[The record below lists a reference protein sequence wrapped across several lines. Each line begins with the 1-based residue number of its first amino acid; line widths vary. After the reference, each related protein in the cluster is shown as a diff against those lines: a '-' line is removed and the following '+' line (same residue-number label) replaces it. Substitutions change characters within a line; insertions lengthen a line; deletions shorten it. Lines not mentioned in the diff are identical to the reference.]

1 MIYPRFSVHLVNPC
15 GHHHSL
21 DILDNL
27 LGDVLQAGPE
37 LSHLEAEGRHTGQH
51 LIQLVPQ
58 LHLLL
63 RGQPLH
69 HHLQGL
75 LLGHHF
81 CGGTNG
87 DRRDIA
93 RLSGGGG
100 GRVSDWTE
108 SQIVLLCH
116 AVLTTYLVQVT
127 PSEGVFHLGCLSST
141 QGG

>member
-100 GRVSDWTE
+100 KE
-108 SQIVLLCH
+108 SQIGQSLRLCCY
-116 AVLTTYLVQVT
+116 AMQ
-127 PSEGVFHLGCLSST
+127 CLPPT
-141 QGG
+141 LFK